1 MLIVE
6 QLVEKLFDL
15 LGLEPVWPGSPASLY
30 LTVIAV
36 FVAIGFLGL
45 LVFDLIRRWRRARRH
60 HRSRPETW
68 REILLKPIQGIQ
80 TLRHDLKQL
89 LRERARRERRRKRR
103 PPAMPR

>member
-1 MLIVE
+1 MHHAEILLAKVDVIYYGPIDVLIA
-6 QLVEKLFDL
+6 LIL
-15 LGLEPVWPGSPASLY
+15 LL
-30 LTVIAV
+30 
-36 FVAIGFLGL
+36 AIGFVGFLI
-45 LVFDLIRRWRRARRH
+45 FDLIRRWRRARRH
-60 HRSRPETW
+60 HGHESETW